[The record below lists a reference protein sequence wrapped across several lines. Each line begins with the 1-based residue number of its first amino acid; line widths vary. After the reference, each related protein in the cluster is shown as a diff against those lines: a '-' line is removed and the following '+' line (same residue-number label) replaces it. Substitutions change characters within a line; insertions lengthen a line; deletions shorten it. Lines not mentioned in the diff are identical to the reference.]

1 MGSLIKTF
9 HNNKIFHDTFPEKR
23 GTFHSND
30 IRFTK
35 ILTKFSTEFNNI
47 NFIYKLCQELDLDKK
62 DLIAFFQELRFY
74 FGDMFMSNI
83 DKIIDI
89 LFSQNNYEIKL
100 LEVKRLYRYLD
111 KNAKKTDIVMDID
124 EDDDDTDDAEVM
136 YESTDYE

>member
-1 MGSLIKTF
+1 
-9 HNNKIFHDTFPEKR
+9 
-23 GTFHSND
+23 
-30 IRFTK
+30 
-35 ILTKFSTEFNNI
+35 
-47 NFIYKLCQELDLDKK
+47 
-62 DLIAFFQELRFY
+62 LIAFFQELRFY